1 LGFILW
7 IKHEVLPPTEMKKP
21 GFFYG
26 YAIVAAAFLI
36 MVMMW
41 GTLFS
46 FGVFFPSL
54 LDEFNWTRATTSGA
68 LSLSLILY
76 GFFAVVAGRFV
87 DRFGPRVVV
96 TICGLFMGTGYL
108 LVSGVTAIWQLYL
121 YYGLLVAIGMS
132 GSFVPLSSTVARWF
146 VKRRGMMIGITVSG
160 IGAGTLVMPP
170 LAHLLISN
178 YGWRTSYIIVGIT
191 VLVSVTLAARF
202 LRHDPRQIGQ
212 LPYGETESGEGQK
225 YTQPKGVSL
234 QKAIQNRQF
243 WMLAVA
249 FLCATLSTGAVQA
262 HIVLHSIDMGI
273 SAANGAVV
281 LAVTGGLS
289 TVGRVIM
296 GSASDRIGN
305 KQAIT
310 ICFVLMAAALFWLIV
325 ARDLWMLYLFAVVY
339 GFGYGGLSPLIS
351 LILAEK
357 FGLSSLGAILGV
369 IIIGVQVTEGSGTVM
384 AGLIFDVVGSYNP
397 AFLTYGA
404 ATVMGLVLILL
415 LKPLS
420 WENST

>member
-1 LGFILW
+1 
-7 IKHEVLPPTEMKKP
+7 
-21 GFFYG
+21 
-26 YAIVAAAFLI
+26 
-36 MVMMW
+36 
-41 GTLFS
+41 
-46 FGVFFPSL
+46 
-54 LDEFNWTRATTSGA
+54 
-68 LSLSLILY
+68 
-76 GFFAVVAGRFV
+76 
-87 DRFGPRVVV
+87 
-96 TICGLFMGTGYL
+96 
-108 LVSGVTAIWQLYL
+108 
-121 YYGLLVAIGMS
+121 
-132 GSFVPLSSTVARWF
+132 
-146 VKRRGMMIGITVSG
+146 MMIGITVSG

-310 ICFVLMAAALFWLIV
+310 SCFVLMAAALFWLIV